1 MSENLILNRLKG
13 VHERF
18 DEVAILITQP
28 ETISDMKRYIKLNKD
43 KGLSVQLQDKM
54 IKNLNAQKVV
64 TLDSGHLPMISKP
77 KELSEILNNFINEIN

>member
-1 MSENLILNRLKG
+1 MCIRD
-13 VHERF
+13 R
-18 DEVAILITQP
+18 
-28 ETISDMKRYIKLNKD
+28 NKD

-64 TLDSGHLPMISKP
+64 ELDSGHLPMISQP